1 MAINDDI
8 YDKNLKRRILLTMY
22 EKNLSEKLDNI
33 LVKHNVNLQ
42 DIAGSTVKYNTT
54 LKLRI
59 DAEIRRTY
67 RQVYNKANEELNRL
81 YTSEAK
87 FNERVL
93 DTSLSGIYDVKRV
106 SKNVTVKEFI
116 LRDNKTL
123 GQHMTSISI
132 AERRKITSIIRE
144 GITKSLGT
152 PEIIRQIKNLG
163 TSLSRTQV
171 STLAR
176 TSITDVA
183 NEASKDV
190 YKANDD
196 VIEGYQYV
204 ATLDDRTTP
213 ICARLDGKIFTDFD
227 GGPRPPQHYNC
238 RSTTIPVLKS
248 IDDIADLDSNRVD
261 NGAIDDLSDRKRA
274 SINGQVP
281 ARTTYAEW
289 IQGQDDET
297 KETILGDKDKVDLF
311 NKGQLPLDKFIT
323 PKGNSVD
330 IERLDELSNKEIL
343 KGIDAVATKIPGQDI
358 KLDNLEILSLDK
370 VKEKLS
376 RTIKEGLSDNRYNS
390 VLVYRG
396 SEKQV
401 GKINLGKL
409 EQKAAS
415 ATVSIFNELNTL
427 ASRYNVPKLR
437 GIGISRSQSLNM
449 AMGDG
454 VLVINPEHVNNFY
467 KKASETVLKDRKLA
481 SKFKLG
487 NDVSKEFIGK
497 ITLANYASAQKSYVR
512 PWTGRAYF
520 TDPVDTHRYVMYH
533 EFGHQVHQQKFV
545 TNTGIYK
552 RPIVEDK
559 LITELKFSD
568 WKRTG
573 ATRYSSSDSQ
583 EWFAENFA
591 LLHMGRK
598 DLVAKE
604 FIKFMEDNVLK

>member
-8 YDKNLKRRILLTMY
+8 YDKNLYRRILLTKY
-22 EKNLSEKLDNI
+22 EKNLSDKLDDI
-33 LVKHNVNLQ
+33 LVKHNINLR
-42 DIAGSTVKYNTT
+42 DIAGSSAKYNTT

-67 RQVYNKANEELNRL
+67 RQLYNKANEELNRL

-87 FNERVL
+87 FNETVL

-132 AERRKITSIIRE
+132 AERKKITSIIRV

-152 PEIIRQIKNLG
+152 PEIIRQIKNVG
-163 TSLSRTQV
+163 TSLSRSQV

-176 TSITDVA
+176 TAITDVA

-227 GGPRPPQHYNC
+227 GGPRPPQHFNC

-261 NGAIDDLSDRKRA
+261 NDAIDNLSDRKRA

-289 IQGQDDET
+289 IQGQSDEV
-297 KETILGDKDKVDLF
+297 KEEVLGKDNVDIF
-311 NKGQLPLDKFIT
+311 NAGKLPLDKFIT
-323 PKGNSVD
+323 PKGNPVS
-330 IERLDELSNKEIL
+330 IERLDELSNKETL
-343 KGIDAVATKIPGQDI
+343 KGIDAIATKIPGQDI

-376 RTIKEGLSDNRYNS
+376 ATIKEGLADNRYNS
-390 VLVYRG
+390 VLIYRG

-415 ATVSIFNELNTL
+415 ATVAIFNELNTL
-427 ASRYNVPKLR
+427 AARYNVPKLR
-437 GIGISRSQSLNM
+437 GIAISRSNKKLDM

-454 VLVINPEHVNNFY
+454 VLIINPKNVNNYY
-467 KKASETVLKDRKLA
+467 KETSEIVLKDRELA

-487 NDVSKEFIGK
+487 NDVSKEFNGK
-497 ITLANYASAQKSYVR
+497 ITRENYLVAQKSYVR
-512 PWTGRAYF
+512 PWTGDAYF
-520 TDPVDTHRYVMYH
+520 TDPVDHHRYAMYH

-552 RPIVEDK
+552 QPIVENK
-559 LITELKFSD
+559 LITELKFND

-573 ATRYSSSDSQ
+573 ATRYSSSDPL